1 MVGGGCDRCGSIA
14 VGVVVM
20 SLLWCVVLQ
29 VGVFGS
35 VGKGTMPRTGYVT
48 TVCYALVLVLAND
61 LMLLWYLGRGVV

>member
-1 MVGGGCDRCGSIA
+1 
-14 VGVVVM
+14 M